1 MYAKVTRYRTKPGM
15 APASLELMERM
26 KDQIMSLP
34 GLERFLNIMDE
45 DGAGYVIGIW
55 TDEKAAYANA
65 GREAEMWAA
74 YADYLDPI
82 EATKGHEVRADWS
95 A

>member
-15 APASLELMERM
+15 ASDAVSLMEQM

-34 GLERFLNIMDE
+34 GLKQFLNIMDE

-55 TDEKAAYANA
+55 TDREASQAHAD
-65 GREAEMWAA
+65 REAEMWAA
-74 YADYLDPI
+74 YADYLEPV
-82 EATKGHEVRADWS
+82 EVAQGHDVQANWT